1 MGELY
6 QHYDSLFLIRSGN
19 MEERIRIINEISEK
33 LSLDKLE
40 TVKKQM
46 ELKFEKNKNL
56 KSDLNKQNKMIKD
69 KIRSISDKLKKVNV
83 NNKVI
88 EALSRLKGFFNDYK
102 VNANNLYKSINEIK
116 NEFNSM
122 IQEDKNFV
130 LLGETLE
137 CKMIENGLI
146 EKQKKF
152 FFNLNLLTKKIKHDS
167 YDLENL
173 IEKFKKDEKN

>member
-1 MGELY
+1 
-6 QHYDSLFLIRSGN
+6 

-69 KIRSISDKLKKVNV
+69 KIKSISDKLKKVNV

-102 VNANNLYKSINEIK
+102 VNSNNLYKSINEIK

-122 IQEDKNFV
+122 IEEDKNFV

-152 FFNLNLLTKKIKHDS
+152 FFNLNLLTKKIKHDC